1 MDKMIR
7 FQSMRQPAKNL
18 SVRSSVRIE
27 RMTLEQLPQVMAI
40 DAESFPRPWPQYSWH
55 YELTKNDKAFCV
67 VACVN
72 ESINEGSANKQIRA
86 WLKKFLPKRQTL
98 SAQVAGFAVMW
109 VVIDEAHIG
118 TIASHSKMRRQKIG
132 AKLMLSC
139 AREAQQR
146 GCKSILLEV
155 RASNL
160 AAQNLYRKFGF
171 EVVGERKAYYQDNN
185 EDAFLMTVSDID
197 TRLYS
202 ARLFAIENEWVI

>member
-1 MDKMIR
+1 
-7 FQSMRQPAKNL
+7 
-18 SVRSSVRIE
+18 
-27 RMTLEQLPQVMAI
+27 
-40 DAESFPRPWPQYSWH
+40 
-55 YELTKNDKAFCV
+55 
-67 VACVN
+67 
-72 ESINEGSANKQIRA
+72 
-86 WLKKFLPKRQTL
+86 
-98 SAQVAGFAVMW
+98 MW